1 MCWYNTTAL
10 CTCQVP
16 VHVWSSLVDQSDIRA
31 DCEAVPVH
39 WLGTLGAPVVAL
51 SLFRVVESRARVVES
66 VLKPTGLKARYFQEV
81 ETRGHERFNAGV
93 NLMCSTCE
101 LHHRLLTGGFLMWP
115 NSRVRYFIV
124 GTVCMMSS
132 VPKEGTSKECKVKGQ
147 SQRQL
152 AGVLSASFV
161 YEP

>member
-81 ETRGHERFNAGV
+81 ETPSAFNTGSACCVQPDVFNLLCATCCVQPALPPYLVPQHFVRLGHI
-93 NLMCSTCE
+93 LKP
-101 LHHRLLTGGFLMWP
+101 LLRIRNRRPT
-115 NSRVRYFIV
+115 
-124 GTVCMMSS
+124 SS
-132 VPKEGTSKECKVKGQ
+132 LVWVVH
-147 SQRQL
+147 QRQPPVRR
-152 AGVLSASFV
+152 GRASS
-161 YEP
+161 